1 MKVVDFNDSNHTISM
16 IPRYDVSGDLNLY
29 LYKESDETETT
40 FTAVTYTYT
49 NGIMELS
56 FTYTFLEDERYQL
69 KVATAGGVVAY
80 RGKLI
85 ATDQTPDNYS
95 LTADLYFY
103 E

>member
-1 MKVVDFNDSNHTISM
+1 MKVVDFNDSSHTISM

-40 FTAVTYTYT
+40 FSVVTYTYT
-49 NGIMELS
+49 NGIMEIT
-56 FTYTFLEDERYQL
+56 FTHTFTEDERYQL
-69 KVATAGGVVAY
+69 KVATSGGTIAY

-85 ATDQTPDNYS
+85 ATDQTPEDYILAN
-95 LTADLYFY
+95 DLYFY